1 MEWSEKFKEAFDKFK
16 AEARTALEQL
26 IAIAEQ
32 LKLETVAADL
42 NTAKLRLSEDAFVLM
57 LMGIFNSGKSTL
69 LNALLGKPLVEIPEL
84 TDGKAPMP
92 MGKFPTTAVLTS
104 IKYGTDPSVYAWN
117 FEGKRIDDWNFH
129 RYLKQAKVKEDE
141 QATRE
146 FFRNIREFEVHY
158 PCLLTASGVECM
170 DSPGTD
176 DLPERT
182 AITLEAIP
190 RCDAAIALFKSD
202 FLANEASRKFF
213 NDAQKTGL
221 RMFWVVNLMY
231 DDQPDSDDYPIAFL
245 WNRIIELTLGGPK
258 YTGQSLADF
267 ARYDVYFV
275 NARKALKGR
284 FSSDQSLLQESGIL
298 LLEERLRDFLLRER
312 MIVHIQRYVELGV
325 NRADT
330 LRQTIYNFKG
340 VISADQQELIK
351 ARKELEP
358 KLAELR
364 RRGEK
369 LDHLIDRYQ
378 QEILD
383 AVGIEFDAYANS
395 LATKLP
401 EVYSQKEMKTLK
413 GFNPLWLPL
422 PNHQEKVMEEGRQLL
437 QDGLNDLGDQFSAR
451 LQMRIADILE
461 RMHEEIKDRI
471 TELGQEYRQ
480 LRAKI
485 PGTSLQIS
493 GEMVSTLDR
502 VLSALA
508 GLLLLDPA
516 GIMLG
521 SSLGFRGLLSTLL
534 VQIAVWATAFATGS
548 LAVLYI
554 AWPAIIL
561 AAIFT
566 AIFGL
571 EERVKK
577 FFVQQ
582 FLKTY
587 NLSRSEINS
596 RSDLKPKQQEE
607 LYQATREYQRH
618 KLLENIEVE
627 LNTKTFQEVRK
638 QVNAYIDEEE
648 SIIRQSIEE
657 GLKDEAEKSRRLHE
671 FSQLEAKISSARSDL
686 KDVLVKV
693 KQLG

>member
-1 MEWSEKFKEAFDKFK
+1 MEWSEEFKQAFDNFK

-26 IAIAEQ
+26 ITIAEQ

-69 LNALLGKPLVEIPEL
+69 LNALLGQPLVEIPDL

-92 MGKFPTTAVLTS
+92 MGKLPTTAVLTS
-104 IKYGTDPSVYAWN
+104 IKYGTDPSIYAWN
-117 FEGKRIDDWNFH
+117 FEGKCMDDWNFH

-190 RCDAAIALFKSD
+190 RCDAAIALFRSD
-202 FLANEASRKFF
+202 FLANESSRKFF
-213 NDAQKTGL
+213 HDAQKTGL
-221 RMFWVVNLMY
+221 RMFWVVNLMH
-231 DDQPDSDDYPIAFL
+231 DDRPDSDDYPIAFL
-245 WNRIIELTLGGPK
+245 WSRIIELTLGGPK
-258 YTGQSLADF
+258 YTGQSLEDF

-275 NARKALKGR
+275 NAQKALKGR
-284 FSSDQSLLQESGIL
+284 FLNDQSLLQESGIL

-312 MIVHIQRYVELGV
+312 MIVHIQRHVELGV

-330 LRQTIYNFKG
+330 LRQTIHTFKG

-364 RRGEK
+364 RRAK
-369 LDHLIDRYQ
+369 SLDQLIDRYQ
-378 QEILD
+378 EEILN
-383 AVGIEFDAYANS
+383 AVGIEFDAYATS
-395 LATKLP
+395 LAAKLP
-401 EVYSQKEMKTLK
+401 EVYGKKEMKTLK
-413 GFNPLWLPL
+413 GLNPVWLPL
-422 PNHQEKVMEEGRQLL
+422 PNHQEKVMNEGKQLL
-437 QDGLNDLGDQFSAR
+437 QESLSELGEEFSTR
-451 LQMRIADILE
+451 LQSRITDILE

-471 TELGQEYRQ
+471 TELSQEYSQ

-516 GIMLG
+516 GIMFG

-534 VQIAVWATAFATGS
+534 VQVAVWATAFATGS

-554 AWPAIIL
+554 AWPAVIL
-561 AAIFT
+561 AAIFA
-566 AIFGL
+566 AILGL
-571 EERVKK
+571 EDRVKK
-577 FFVQQ
+577 FFVRE

-587 NLSRSEINS
+587 NLSRSDINN
-596 RSDLKPKQQEE
+596 RSNLKSEQQEE

-618 KLLENIEVE
+618 RLLENIELE

-648 SIIRQSIEE
+648 GIIRQSIEE
-657 GLKDEAEKSRRLHE
+657 GLKDEAEKAQRLHE
-671 FSQLEAKISSARSDL
+671 FSQLEATIASAKSDL
-686 KDVLVKV
+686 KDVLVRV